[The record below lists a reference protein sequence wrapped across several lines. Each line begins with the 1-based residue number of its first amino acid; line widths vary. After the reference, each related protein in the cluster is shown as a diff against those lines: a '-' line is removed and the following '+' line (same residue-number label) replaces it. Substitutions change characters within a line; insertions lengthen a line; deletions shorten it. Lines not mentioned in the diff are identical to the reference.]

1 MPQVPDEVTNF
12 LETTEDPRVL
22 LYTVAHNMKMEHD
35 ERLNILMEN
44 NLRTKMRQ
52 LLQIMAKE
60 VEVLEISEKI
70 QSDTQEELDK
80 VQREY
85 YLRQQLKS
93 IQKELG
99 EADEV
104 EVEVEKYLK
113 KFEEIGLPE
122 EAKKEAI
129 RELNRLKKLPPQSA
143 EYGIIKTYLDWIT
156 ELPWNVLTQDNLDI
170 EHAKTILN
178 NDHYGLIKVK
188 DRILEYLAVR
198 KLRQERGI
206 TDEDVEAQ
214 DRAGG
219 SILLFVG
226 PPGVGKTSLGRSIS
240 RALDRKFTRMSL
252 GGVRD
257 EAEIRG
263 HRRTYIGAM
272 PGRIIQALKRVDS
285 RNPVFMLDEVDK
297 VGSDW
302 RGDPSSALLEV
313 LDPQQNHA
321 FRDHY
326 LDIDFDLS
334 DVMFIATANYA
345 ENIPAPLLDRME
357 TIHLDGYTE
366 YEKVEIAK
374 GYLIPRQIHTNGL
387 MPAEIEFPED
397 GVYKII
403 QDHTREAGVRTLER
417 QIATVCRKV
426 ATKVAANGTEEN
438 GLTEINNDA
447 IKEFLGKARYH
458 FEAALRT
465 EKAGV
470 ATGLSVTLAGGDV
483 LFIEAT
489 YMKGKSNLIL
499 TGQLGDV
506 MKESAQIALSY
517 VRSKADDYQID
528 DTIFDKNDIHLH
540 VPAGAI
546 PKDGPSAGITIVTAL
561 VSLLTDRPVKSEV
574 AMTGEISLQGQVLP
588 IGGLK
593 QKVLA
598 AHRTGL
604 KVVIFPSRNEAD
616 IDDIP
621 EDIRE
626 DLQLVMVERIE
637 EVLEIALSN

>member
-1 MPQVPDEVTNF
+1 
-12 LETTEDPRVL
+12 
-22 LYTVAHNMKMEHD
+22 
-35 ERLNILMEN
+35 
-44 NLRTKMRQ
+44 
-52 LLQIMAKE
+52 
-60 VEVLEISEKI
+60 
-70 QSDTQEELDK
+70 
-80 VQREY
+80 
-85 YLRQQLKS
+85 
-93 IQKELG
+93 
-99 EADEV
+99 
-104 EVEVEKYLK
+104 
-113 KFEEIGLPE
+113 
-122 EAKKEAI
+122 
-129 RELNRLKKLPPQSA
+129 
-143 EYGIIKTYLDWIT
+143 
-156 ELPWNVLTQDNLDI
+156 
-170 EHAKTILN
+170 
-178 NDHYGLIKVK
+178 
-188 DRILEYLAVR
+188 
-198 KLRQERGI
+198 
-206 TDEDVEAQ
+206 
-214 DRAGG
+214 
-219 SILLFVG
+219 
-226 PPGVGKTSLGRSIS
+226 
-240 RALDRKFTRMSL
+240 
-252 GGVRD
+252 
-257 EAEIRG
+257 
-263 HRRTYIGAM
+263 
-272 PGRIIQALKRVDS
+272 
-285 RNPVFMLDEVDK
+285 
-297 VGSDW
+297 
-302 RGDPSSALLEV
+302 
-313 LDPQQNHA
+313 
-321 FRDHY
+321 
-326 LDIDFDLS
+326 
-334 DVMFIATANYA
+334 
-345 ENIPAPLLDRME
+345 
-357 TIHLDGYTE
+357 
-366 YEKVEIAK
+366 
-374 GYLIPRQIHTNGL
+374 

-517 VRSKADDYQID
+517 VL
-528 DTIFDKNDIHLH
+528 HLH